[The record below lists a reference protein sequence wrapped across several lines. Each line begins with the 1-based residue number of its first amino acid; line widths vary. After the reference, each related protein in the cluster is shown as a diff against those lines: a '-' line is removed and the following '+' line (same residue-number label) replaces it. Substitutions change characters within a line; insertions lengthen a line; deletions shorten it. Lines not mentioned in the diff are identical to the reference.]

1 MKKLVAMGLV
11 ALTVLMVT
19 TSAYALPDDT
29 ILIGNKAFSIF
40 HLTDSNY
47 DDAINEAVKNAGADD
62 LYYQLSG
69 NLLSLVTNKEISE
82 SKKATF
88 ENVLFI
94 DQEGKK
100 WIYKTLDDTNPT
112 EDGEVPTSDN
122 LEIID
127 VY

>member
-47 DDAINEAVKNAGADD
+47 DDAINEAVKDADAEN
-62 LYYQLSG
+62 LYYKLKG
-69 NLLSLVTNKEISE
+69 ELISLITNEEISE
-82 SKKATF
+82 SEKATF

-112 EDGEVPTSDN
+112 DDGEVPTSDN